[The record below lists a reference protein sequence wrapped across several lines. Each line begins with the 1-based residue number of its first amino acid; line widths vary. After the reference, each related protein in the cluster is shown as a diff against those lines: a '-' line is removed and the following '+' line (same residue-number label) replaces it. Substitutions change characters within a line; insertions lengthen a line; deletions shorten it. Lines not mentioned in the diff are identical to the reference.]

1 MQMKYT
7 TILFDFDGTLLESGP
22 CILSSMRA
30 TFKQMGLAEIASRS
44 DEALRPLVG
53 PPLREGFGE
62 ILKLPPERV
71 EEAMELYRDIS
82 SAKAALALL
91 RPYPGIPEML
101 KALRARGAK
110 TALATAKRHD
120 ISLEHL
126 KISGL
131 VDLVD
136 YVGAPHTDQACDK
149 ARLVVEAMEALGADP
164 ARTVM
169 VGDRLYD
176 MEAAGRAGIPGVGVL
191 YGYGSRAE
199 LAAHGADHIVESVE
213 QLFDLLTEQEDI

>member
-30 TFKQMGLAEIASRS
+30 TFKQMGLTDLASRS

-71 EEAMELYRDIS
+71 GEAMELYHDIS
-82 SAKAALALL
+82 STEAALALL

-101 KALRARGAK
+101 RALRARGAK
-110 TALATAKRHD
+110 TALVTAKRHEV
-120 ISLEHL
+120 SLAHL
-126 KISGL
+126 KIAGL
-131 VDLVD
+131 TELVD
-136 YVGAPHTDQACDK
+136 YVGAPGTNHACDK
-149 ARLVVEAMEALGADP
+149 ARLIAEAMEALGADP

-176 MEAAGRAGIPGVGVL
+176 MEAAGCTGIPSVGVL
-191 YGYGSRAE
+191 YGYGSRVE
-199 LAAHGADHIVESVE
+199 LEAHGADHIVESVE
-213 QLFDLLTEQEDI
+213 QLFALLTEQEDI